1 MSSSD
6 ESVDYSTTIFLAELS
21 RGSIFSLKKKIIINK
36 ESLLPGLAISV
47 VVSL

>member
-1 MSSSD
+1 MSSSN
-6 ESVDYSTTIFLAELS
+6 ESVDYSMTIFLAELS
-21 RGSIFSLKKKIIINK
+21 RGSIFSLKTIIINK